1 MARWQLRFQASQ
13 AHAFKSSEHIPNLSL
28 PEALLQ
34 VSDLLIGSNQVLFL
48 ALLCH
53 CGQRDRICQLD

>member
-1 MARWQLRFQASQ
+1 MARWQLRLQASQ

-34 VSDLLIGSNQVLFL
+34 VSDLIGSNQVLFL

-53 CGQRDRICQLD
+53 CGQRDRICQMD